1 MLLIFVK
8 QLKEV
13 TITVITKQKKHN
25 NNIMRN
31 SDFEM
36 RNAVYILLSCMRLA
50 IDIMQEF
57 A

>member
-1 MLLIFVK
+1 MLLIFVT

-13 TITVITKQKKHN
+13 TVITKQKKYN

-31 SDFEM
+31 SDFEVCKV
-36 RNAVYILLSCMRLA
+36 VYIPFSCIRLA